1 MRHFLI
7 LFDDISI
14 DKISVKSGNNSPEVI
29 TATRCVNVG
38 LFISGNLRRDV
49 VVSLA
54 KGTPEDLKL
63 ISFPGASLKR
73 VSPDERSISFFLMKA
88 ISIAEEL
95 LMDSFKI
102 MDNGIEVRRSNL
114 KNFCES
120 LTPTNVYIST
130 PGNTSNFTSVAEN
143 ENSLLI
149 YSIGNQLDSLQIDT
163 KWTQVKLPYFPHPE
177 RFIVDV
183 NMTVDKTTSCL

>member
-7 LFDDISI
+7 LFDDIPI

-29 TATRCVNVG
+29 TAARCVNVG

-49 VVSLA
+49 AVSLA
-54 KGTPEDLKL
+54 KGTPDDLKL

-88 ISIAEEL
+88 ISLAEEL
-95 LMDSFKI
+95 SMDSFKI

-130 PGNTSNFTSVAEN
+130 LGCTSNFTCVVEN

-149 YSIGNQLDSLQIDT
+149 YSIGKQFDSYQIDV
-163 KWTQVKLPYFPHPE
+163 KWTRVELPYSPHPE
-177 RFIVDV
+177 RFILDV
-183 NMTVDKTTSCL
+183 NMILDKTTS

>member
-7 LFDDISI
+7 LFGNIPI
-14 DKISVKSGNNSPEVI
+14 DNISVKSGNNSPEVI
-29 TATRCVNVG
+29 TAARCVNVG

-54 KGTPEDLKL
+54 KGTPDDLKL

-88 ISIAEEL
+88 LSIAEEL
-95 LMDSFKI
+95 LMGSFEI

-114 KNFCES
+114 KNFIES
-120 LTPTNVYIST
+120 LNPARVYIST
-130 PGNTSNFTSVAEN
+130 TEISSNIIKDAEYD
-143 ENSLLI
+143 NSLLI
-149 YSIGNQLDSLQIDT
+149 YSIGKQYDSFQIDA
-163 KWTQVKLPYFPHPE
+163 KWTQVELPYFPHPE
-177 RFIVDV
+177 RFILDV
-183 NMTVDKTTSCL
+183 NMILDKTTS